1 MALLKRVLLLAAV
14 SATVTTAS
22 CYSPVQRPC
31 AFSCA
36 DDGACPAGF
45 SCLAD
50 GVCHR
55 EGDQGSCTIP
65 PQIDAGAGGDA
76 AANDAPTDTGDAAD

>member
-14 SATVTTAS
+14 IAALTTTS
-22 CYSPVQRPC
+22 CYSPTQRPC

-36 DDGACPAGF
+36 DDGLCPAGF

-55 EGDQGSCTIP
+55 DGDQGTCAIP
-65 PQIDAGAGGDA
+65 PQVDAGDAGDA
-76 AANDAPTDTGDAAD
+76 AANDGQGDAAD

>member
-14 SATVTTAS
+14 TVAVTATS
-22 CYSPVQRPC
+22 CFSPTQHPC

-36 DDGACPAGF
+36 EDGLCPAGF

-55 EGDQGSCTIP
+55 DGDRGTCTIP
-65 PQIDAGAGGDA
+65 PQIDADDAGDA
-76 AANDAPTDTGDAAD
+76 SANDAGVDAAD